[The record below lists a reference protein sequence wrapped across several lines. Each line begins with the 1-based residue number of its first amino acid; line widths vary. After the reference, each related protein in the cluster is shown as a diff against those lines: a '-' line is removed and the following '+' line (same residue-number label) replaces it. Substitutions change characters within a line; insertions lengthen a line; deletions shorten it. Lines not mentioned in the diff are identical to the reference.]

1 MTKIGFIQFAL
12 LLLVSAAYGQKAKY
26 KDIYA
31 LLSTKQF
38 EQAEPFLRT
47 YLKQNDDNPNAYLF
61 MGQILQEKAAK
72 NDILKQTRLAVTNM
86 DSAIQ
91 YYDKAYKLIDDREVR
106 KNKEYYQSYNR
117 RDLRTGEFGVKLSDI
132 QFDIEKKIEALKERI
147 PQVKMASHFFHLADS
162 TYLRTNALFVSLQQK
177 FASPQQ
183 LYLRADENTLRDL
196 GFLITRFDSC
206 TKAFDTYKSAC
217 SSLGKTG
224 YNQKLTVQE
233 IADFT
238 KDGREVSDLYADDV
252 KWWDYGNF
260 AKKTRE
266 VIEKEIIPMRH
277 HLITYDMEINKLIEK
292 MKKDSVSVR
301 NDLTKLVDQLLYD
314 QLRKFDPNPLPM
326 VVFGMKTADLEYR
339 STVIEHSALRDSA
352 DLHLQVRMLE
362 QELNLLTKLDSTAA
376 NVPAEDFEVRAADYA
391 DFIQNAYSS
400 ASVMK
405 SYLRSL
411 REFGLREQK
420 AKKALLEGYL
430 KSLDYI
436 VDGADSIPLTTEI
449 SSPFKPLLISPEKFT
464 LGISFSDTT
473 KSIGYFYTITPSR
486 KPEVKASFPVS
497 HAVFKPSSLG
507 NAKGLVYAEAGG
519 QIYYLLIFSD
529 KAVQDKFP
537 ATLAKVY
544 RSDGLAWKVDYSL
557 GFLPA
562 EMAYVSESGELM
574 IRNAGN
580 QAVVDKNGKLRQ

>member
-72 NDILKQTRLAVTNM
+72 NDILKQTKVAVTNM
-86 DSAIQ
+86 DSAIF
-91 YYDKAYKLIDDREVR
+91 YYDKAHKLIDEREVKR
-106 KNKEYYQSYNR
+106 NKEYYQSYNR
-117 RDLRTGEFGVKLSDI
+117 RDLRTGEFGVKLSDV

-147 PQVKMASHFFHLADS
+147 PQVKMASHFFHLADT
-162 TYLRTNALFVSLQQK
+162 TYRRTNALFVSLQQK
-177 FASPQQ
+177 FTTSQQ
-183 LYLRADENTLRDL
+183 LYLRADEKTLRDL
-196 GFLITRFDSC
+196 AFMTTRFDSS
-206 TKAFDTYKSAC
+206 TKAFDTYKAAC

-224 YNQKLTVQE
+224 YDQKITIQE
-233 IADFT
+233 IDDFT
-238 KDGREVSDLYADDV
+238 KDGRDVSDLYADDV
-252 KWWDYGNF
+252 KWWDYGKF
-260 AKKTRE
+260 AGKTRE

-292 MKKDSVSVR
+292 LKKDSVSVR

-326 VVFGMKTADLEYR
+326 VVFGMKTADLAYR
-339 STVIEHSALRDSA
+339 STVIEHAALRDSA
-352 DLHLQVRMLE
+352 DIHLQVRLLE
-362 QELNLLTKLDSTAA
+362 QELNLLAKLDSTAA
-376 NVPAEDFEVRAADYA
+376 NVPAEDFEARAADYS

-400 ASVMK
+400 GSVMK

-411 REFGLREQK
+411 KEFGLREQK
-420 AKKALLEGYL
+420 ARKAMLEGYL
-430 KSLDYI
+430 KALDYV
-436 VDGADSIPLTTEI
+436 VDGADSIPLTTE
-449 SSPFKPLLISPEKFT
+449 SQSVFKPLLISPEKFT
-464 LGISFSDTT
+464 FGISFRDTT

-486 KPEVKASFPVS
+486 KTDVKAFFPVS
-497 HAVFKPSSLG
+497 HAVFKPSSITS
-507 NAKGLVYAEAGG
+507 AKGLVYADAAG

-529 KAVQDKFP
+529 KPVQEKFP
-537 ATLAKVY
+537 TTLAKVY
-544 RSDGLAWKVDYSL
+544 RSDGLAWKMDYNL
-557 GFLPA
+557 GFVPA
-562 EMAYVSESGELM
+562 ELEYVAETGELM